1 MRCAPSALQEA
12 VRLRGARGDSMTE
25 KYSELRANVIAILRS
40 IAPEV
45 EADELRDDRPLRQQ
59 VDLDSMDWLN
69 FLIGISEQLQVTIP
83 ESDYGR
89 LGTLGDLLGY
99 LRARLT

>member
-1 MRCAPSALQEA
+1 
-12 VRLRGARGDSMTE
+12 MTE
-25 KYSELRANVIAILRS
+25 KFPELRANVIAILRS

-69 FLIGISEQLQVTIP
+69 FLIGISEQLKVSIP
-83 ESDYGR
+83 EADYGR
-89 LGTLGDLLGY
+89 LVTLRNLLDY
-99 LRARLT
+99 LRAKLG

>member
-1 MRCAPSALQEA
+1 
-12 VRLRGARGDSMTE
+12 MTGKDETEEGKTKGKAMAE
-25 KYSELRANVIAILRS
+25 KYPELRANVIAILRS

-69 FLIGISEQLQVTIP
+69 FLIGISAQLKVSIP
-83 ESDYGR
+83 EADYGS
-89 LGTLGDLLGY
+89 LVTLRNLLDY
-99 LRARLT
+99 LRAKLG

>member
-1 MRCAPSALQEA
+1 MNEA
-12 VRLRGARGDSMTE
+12 DIRTLVLATL
-25 KYSELRANVIAILRS
+25 KS

-45 EADELRDDRPLRQQ
+45 EEEELRPDRPLRDE

-69 FLIGISEQLQVTIP
+69 FLVGLHEKLKVEIP

-89 LGTLGDLLGY
+89 LITLKDLVGY
-99 LRARLT
+99 LVAKQPASPGR